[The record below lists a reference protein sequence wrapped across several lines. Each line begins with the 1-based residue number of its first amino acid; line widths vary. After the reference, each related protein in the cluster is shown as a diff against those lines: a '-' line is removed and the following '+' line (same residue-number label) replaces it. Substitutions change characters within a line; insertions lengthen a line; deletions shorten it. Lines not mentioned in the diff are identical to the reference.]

1 MNEGYL
7 ASQYTMIVELL
18 EKIYADEIKIKGKVK
33 MLSEQIACGRLLL
46 STEASH
52 NEDTTPSV
60 TPQRGESQGSKTDAQ
75 MREYATLQSSAQ
87 RLLQSMEKMREN
99 RDAFVDVSS
108 LLEKR
113 LEKLEILVTI
123 TCEHVE
129 MTHNRSRSA
138 SFSSTMPVT
147 KREKDKAEHLTME

>member
-1 MNEGYL
+1 
-7 ASQYTMIVELL
+7 
-18 EKIYADEIKIKGKVK
+18 
-33 MLSEQIACGRLLL
+33 
-46 STEASH
+46 
-52 NEDTTPSV
+52 
-60 TPQRGESQGSKTDAQ
+60 

-129 MTHNRSRSA
+129 MTHNRSVGVRG
-138 SFSSTMPVT
+138 
-147 KREKDKAEHLTME
+147 ME